1 MDIRTTSAADFA
13 PLIALHDAAFGTKFE
28 GQLVADLMAADLA
41 ALSLVAL
48 EDGRIVG
55 HILFSPMIVE
65 IDGETA
71 LALALAPLAVDP
83 QFQRRGIGTALT
95 KAGIA
100 WARQA
105 GWEAVIVLGHPE
117 FYARFGFRAD
127 LAAGF
132 DAPFSGPAFMALEL
146 TKAALSGRKGKII
159 YPTPFGIR
167 APGDAPATV

>member
-1 MDIRTTSAADFA
+1 MDIRTALAADLPA
-13 PLIALHDAAFGTKFE
+13 LMALHDAAFGTPFE
-28 GQLVADLMAADLA
+28 GKLVADLMAADLA
-41 ALSLVAL
+41 ALSLVAR

-83 QFQRRGIGTALT
+83 RFQRRGIGTALT
-95 KAGIA
+95 RSSLA
-100 WARQA
+100 WARKA

-127 LAAGF
+127 LAEGF
-132 DAPFSGPAFMALEL
+132 QAPFSGPAFMALEL
-146 TKAALSGRKGKII
+146 TKSSLSGSKGRII
-159 YPTPFGIR
+159 YPTPFGIP
-167 APGDAPATV
+167 ADEDAPAAV